1 MTTSGIGQT
10 DNQQMLLTWLSQDSS
25 KDLSIQ
31 PYPTIFSTVI
41 DIPLLAQNVPLNH
54 TFLGKKRS
62 ICHET
67 QGRENYIYL
76 YTHTHKQMK

>member
-54 TFLGKKRS
+54 TFLGKKEVFVMKLKGERT
-62 ICHET
+62 I
-67 QGRENYIYL
+67 YI
-76 YTHTHKQMK
+76 YTHTHTSK